1 LKQILEELGRE
12 SVKNGHHTSELQR
25 RLQKQIDVLETIIVL
40 DDLDFLLLNDAD
52 DLLYFISRLDA
63 DLGLVLVTAH
73 HADLNQ
79 HLEERTYST
88 LQPQRVDLNPYT
100 EKQAYEIL
108 ADRAEKALK
117 PQSLHREALNHIVSR
132 TQNLRLAL
140 TWLRAAAEKQKTRL
154 QNHLSIGFGKQ
165 QENNTSRT
173 NSTDFLRNTRP
184 SIGLLQNLQRI
195 LIV

>member
-1 LKQILEELGRE
+1 
-12 SVKNGHHTSELQR
+12 
-25 RLQKQIDVLETIIVL
+25 
-40 DDLDFLLLNDAD
+40 
-52 DLLYFISRLDA
+52 
-63 DLGLVLVTAH
+63 VTAH

-140 TWLRAAAEKQKTRL
+140 TWLRAAAEKAEDTITESLVNKVRKTARKQYVQNQLDRFSSEHKTLYRIVAELAEDSNSVSTGAVYREYQNKSDSPLSNRRISDLLKQLEQLNLITADYHYGGSKGKTREIEL
-154 QNHLSIGFGKQ
+154 VKK
-165 QENNTSRT
+165 
-173 NSTDFLRNTRP
+173 
-184 SIGLLQNLQRI
+184 
-195 LIV
+195 